1 MNEEDVI
8 ALAPQIVNSIES
20 GRMPPPASDPNCH
33 DYIGSDFMFLDEDKK
48 EIIKTWV
55 EEGSQLGDI
64 SDAQPTDALE
74 TLDIELQNADLV
86 MSIQE
91 PYAPRFNDERNPGNE
106 YRCFALEAQP
116 R

>member
-1 MNEEDVI
+1 
-8 ALAPQIVNSIES
+8 
-20 GRMPPPASDPNCH
+20 
-33 DYIGSDFMFLDEDKK
+33 MFLDEDKK

-91 PYAPRFNDERNPGNE
+91 PYAPKFNDERNPGNE
-106 YRCFALEAQP
+106 YRCFALEHNRDEPLYTALHP
-116 R
+116 T